1 MKDLNSLQ
9 IFLTVVEKA
18 SFTAAAKKLGLPK
31 ATVSYKISELED
43 QLGVRL
49 LNRTTRAV
57 TTTPEGNELAER
69 CGPPLQN
76 ILEASQWISESGK
89 APQGILRIK
98 APTTYTQ
105 WAIAP
110 ALPKFLKTYPQL
122 KIIMSITDDLRTDIV
137 QQGIDL
143 VVSVG
148 PNHDSSLI
156 QFPLGHSVRKLY
168 ASKEYLESASKVTKL
183 EDLTN
188 HPCLICSQQSHVYS
202 WTLSSKAKTNKI
214 LIPGRVVSTDYVP
227 LVEAARQGLG
237 IALLPERIVKTDVK
251 QGFLTPVLSEW
262 LCNTPEFNALIP
274 SKKLLTPKVKVFIEF
289 LKANPW

>member
-9 IFLTVVEKA
+9 IFLAVVEKA
-18 SFTAAAKKLGLPK
+18 SFTAAAKQLGLPK
-31 ATVSYKISELED
+31 ATVSYKISELEE

-57 TTTPEGNELAER
+57 TTTPEGNEFAER
-69 CGPPLQN
+69 CGPSLQN
-76 ILEASQWISESGK
+76 IVEASEWIRQSSK
-89 APQGILRIK
+89 APNGLLRVK

-110 ALPKFLKTYPQL
+110 ALPRFLKAYPQL
-122 KIIMSITDDLRTDIV
+122 KIVMSIVDDQRTDIV

-156 QFPLGHSVRKLY
+156 RFPLGHSTRRLY
-168 ASKEYLESASKVTKL
+168 ANKAYLQSNPKITKL
-183 EDLTN
+183 EDLKN
-188 HPCLICSQQSHVYS
+188 HPCLICSQPSQGYS
-202 WTLSSKAKTNKI
+202 WTLTSKTKTSKI
-214 LIPGRVVSTDYVP
+214 PVSGPIVSTDYVP
-227 LVEAARQGLG
+227 VIESARQGLG
-237 IALLPERIVKTDVK
+237 IALLPERICKLDVEQK
-251 QGFLTPVLSEW
+251 ILTPVLSDW
-262 LCNTPEFNALIP
+262 VCNNPEFNALIP
-274 SKKLLTPKVKVFIEF
+274 SKKLLTPKVKTFIEF